1 MSTNHPLPI
10 EAVIPQIL
18 DALTHHNTAVIQA
31 PPGAGKTTL
40 VPLALLSAKRCP
52 EKILLIQPRRLAV
65 YGAAQRMAKLLNE
78 QVGATIGYTTRYDQ
92 KKSPETRIEVIT
104 EGIFLRL
111 IQQDPELTGIGC
123 IIFDEFHERSVTIDL
138 GLAFAIEAQLGFR
151 DENHPLKLMVMS
163 ATLDGDKLSEWLQA
177 PLIKSQGRSFAV
189 ETFHHPL
196 PTNQQIETHIA
207 HLIASSLRERQG
219 SVLVFLPGMKEIN
232 RVKDALNHQ
241 PLLQHI
247 NVYPLH
253 ASLPQD
259 QQQQAIAPA
268 KDNEQKVV
276 LTTNVAETS
285 ITIEGIRTVID
296 SGLVRVSKYDERR
309 GMDHLVTEKISAA
322 SAEQRRGRAGR
333 VAAGFC
339 YRCWS
344 ESEQRQMKAFSEPE
358 ITHTD
363 LLPIAL
369 ELANWGC
376 QDPTELMLLTQP
388 NKEAL
393 LRAQQTLFEMDA
405 TNESGQL
412 TTNGTQLLKMGLHP
426 RLANLI
432 VISKARPYQS
442 SAILAAAVLSEGD
455 PIRFH
460 QQWPQ
465 SDLSLRLNLCQSA
478 DLASGALHK
487 TTWQRVKLLS
497 KQLSQRI
504 GVQWQMDCANHFDI
518 SIALAHTFP
527 EHVAQLR
534 KNHQTR
540 YLMANGKGVQ
550 LNPEDTLAGTKYLIV
565 LDASG
570 KEQEPFI
577 RLACSLTEP
586 QLYSALQSHF
596 NTERL
601 LRWNDQKNQVE
612 AHRVTRLHELVL
624 NQEPLEDINPEDIQN
639 CLVNAIRDRG
649 LQLLTWSETT
659 EHLRS
664 RVRWLHQQQPD
675 DWPAWDDQSLL
686 AELENWLMPFLA
698 GIKTLAQLKALN
710 LTEALKS
717 ALPWDQWQPL
727 EQLAPENWILPTGQN
742 KQLEYDTEQGPMLS
756 ARMQEFYGLKEHPM
770 LPGGKKITLQLCS
783 PANRPIQITQDIVGF
798 WKGSYVEVAKEMR
811 GRYPKHYWPDD
822 PANAQATTKTKKY
835 L

>member
-1 MSTNHPLPI
+1 MSSIQALPI
-10 EAVIPQIL
+10 ESVIPNIL
-18 DALTHHNTAVIQA
+18 DTITHHHTAIIQA

-40 VPLALLSAKRCP
+40 VPLALLSAKRYP
-52 EKILLIQPRRLAV
+52 KKILLIQPRRLAV

-78 QVGATIGYTTRYDQ
+78 HVGATIGYTTRYDQ
-92 KKSPETRIEVIT
+92 KKSPETRIEVVT

-111 IQQDPELTGIGC
+111 IQQDPELTGISC
-123 IIFDEFHERSVTIDL
+123 VIFDEFHERSVAADL
-138 GLAFAIEAQLGFR
+138 GLAFAVESQLGFR
-151 DENHPLKLMVMS
+151 DETHPLKLIVMS
-163 ATLDGDKLSEWLQA
+163 ATLDGDKLSDWLQA
-177 PLIKSQGRSFAV
+177 PLIKSEGRSFPV

-196 PTNQQIETHIA
+196 PANQPLETHIA
-207 HLIASSLRERQG
+207 HLIALSLHKQQG
-219 SVLVFLPGMKEIN
+219 SVLVFLPGMREIK
-232 RVKDALNHQ
+232 RVSDTLKTHSLPQ
-241 PLLQHI
+241 QVTI
-247 NVYPLH
+247 YPLH

-259 QQQQAIAPA
+259 QQQQAIAAA

-309 GMDHLVTEKISAA
+309 GMDHLVTEKVSVA

-333 VAAGFC
+333 IAAGFC
-339 YRCWS
+339 HRCWS
-344 ESEQRQMKAFSEPE
+344 ETEQRQMKAFSEPE
-358 ITHTD
+358 ITHAD

-376 QDPTELMLLTQP
+376 QDATELMLLTQP
-388 NKEAL
+388 NKAAL
-393 LRAQQTLFEMDA
+393 RRAQQTLIEMGA
-405 TNESGQL
+405 LNPGGQL
-412 TTNGTQLLKMGLHP
+412 TTNGTQILKMGLHP

-432 VISKARPYQS
+432 VVSRAKPYES
-442 SAILAAAVLSEGD
+442 SAILAAAILSEGD

-465 SDLSLRLNLCQSA
+465 SDLSFRLNLWQSA
-478 DLASGALHK
+478 SLSMGSLHK
-487 TTWQRVKLLS
+487 ATWQRIKLLS
-497 KQLSQRI
+497 KQLSQRA
-504 GVQWQMDCANHFDI
+504 GAQWQVDTTNHFDI
-518 SIALAHTFP
+518 GIALAHTFP

-534 KNHQTR
+534 QNHQTR

-550 LNPEDTLAGTKYLIV
+550 LNPEDTLAGSEYLIV

-577 RLACSLTEP
+577 RLACPLVES
-586 QLYSALQSHF
+586 QLYTALERHF
-596 NTERL
+596 DTKKR
-601 LRWNDQKNQVE
+601 LRWNDQKNQIE
-612 AHRVTRLHELVL
+612 AHRVTRLHELVVA
-624 NQEPLEDINPEDIQN
+624 QEPLESIDPEEIQS
-639 CLVNAIRDRG
+639 CLVNTIRERG
-649 LQLLTWSETT
+649 LQLLPWNDSA

-675 DWPAWDDQSLL
+675 DWPAWDNQSLVT
-686 AELENWLMPFLA
+686 ELENWLLPFLP
-698 GIKTLAQLKALN
+698 GIKTLAQLKAMN

-717 ALPWDQWQPL
+717 ALPWEQWQPL
-727 EQLAPENWILPTGQN
+727 EQLAPDYWILPTGQ
-742 KQLEYDTEQGPMLS
+742 KKRLEYDSEQGPTLS
-756 ARMQEFYGLKEHPM
+756 ARMQEFYGLKEQPM
-770 LPGGKKITLQLCS
+770 LPGGQKITLQLCS

-798 WKGSYVEVAKEMR
+798 WQGSYIEVAKEMR
-811 GRYPKHYWPDD
+811 GRYPKHFWPED